1 MFGRIMSGRIE
12 ALEAKKDILD
22 ARIQQEHGR
31 PQPDS
36 IRLQSL
42 KRMRLRLK
50 DDLVRIQQRAAR
62 AIRPARH
69 VRGQLSPAF

>member
-22 ARIQQEHGR
+22 ARIQQEHSR

-50 DDLVRIQQRAAR
+50 DDLVRIQRRAVR
-62 AIRPARH
+62 AIRPSEHA
-69 VRGQLSPAF
+69 RGQLTAAF